1 MTYIQQDK
9 IHNIWNLIK
18 ITKHAKKQE
27 NPVLNEVI
35 SQSTKTNPELAE
47 MWKLAHTKKDIEI
60 TLIHK
65 FKR

>member
-18 ITKHAKKQE
+18 ITKHTKKQE

-47 MWKLAHTKKDIEI
+47 M
-60 TLIHK
+60 
-65 FKR
+65 

>member
-18 ITKHAKKQE
+18 IIKHTKKQE

-35 SQSTKTNPELAE
+35 SQSIKTNPELAE

-60 TLIHK
+60 TVIHI